1 MYSNEVTRSNNS
13 LHGNVEHVEVFH
25 SENTYRARSWDKEHA
40 TRYVFTIGGRRF
52 EASHFRH
59 FLAEQPIKRVIELSI
74 SSGCEVR
81 CNHCASGAI
90 RRVHTLN
97 IKELVDL
104 ARWIA
109 RDQKIDLQDRF
120 LVTFSGI
127 GEGSLHSHV
136 IMEAAKAIYN
146 EYVSVYFVFTTVGIR
161 PDFVA
166 AISDLAQHCPVH
178 CLQVTYLHH
187 DIARLKT
194 IMPLAE
200 VLKFDFELLVRAMK
214 ESSRLR
220 FRINYVSI
228 RGLNDNPDCIETL
241 CSRLRSI
248 SDRIVF
254 RVSRYN
260 ETLTGASHGVCR
272 ADDAFLDEAVERFR
286 SRGFDAYVFASQ
298 YDDRMNCGQLL
309 VERDDESRQVRLR
322 II

>member
-1 MYSNEVTRSNNS
+1 MSSNEKTSDDS
-13 LHGNVEHVEVFH
+13 LCGNIEQIEIFH
-25 SENTYRARSWDKEHA
+25 SENTYRARSWSKEHA
-40 TRYVFTIGGRRF
+40 TRYVFTVGGRRF

-59 FLAEQPIKRVIELSI
+59 FLAEQSIKRVIELSI

-90 RRVHTLN
+90 RRVHVLSN
-97 IKELVDL
+97 KELVDL
-104 ARWIA
+104 VRWIA
-109 RDQKIDLQDRF
+109 KDQMIDLRDRF

-136 IMEAAKAIYN
+136 TIEAAKEIYK
-146 EYVSVYFVFTTVGIR
+146 EYTNAYFVFTTVGIR

-166 AISDLAQHCPVH
+166 AISALAEYCPVH

-187 DIARLKT
+187 DNDRLKT
-194 IMPLAE
+194 IMPLADA
-200 VLKFDFELLVRAMK
+200 LRFDFELLVCALK

-220 FRINYVSI
+220 YRINYVAI

-260 ETLTGASHGVCR
+260 ETLTGNSHGVCR

-286 SRGFDAYVFASQ
+286 SQGFDAYVFASQ
-298 YDDRMNCGQLL
+298 HNDRMNCGQLL
-309 VERDDESRQVRLR
+309 VERDDEPRQTHLR